1 MLRLRDI
8 MATQVVTVTPETS
21 VRDAMELL
29 GRSHLS
35 GVPVV
40 VAGQLVGV
48 VSTTDL
54 LSFVSGLSG
63 VPTQSDMANDW
74 LIPEEDSLDE
84 DVESEDEPGS
94 AYFSDLWDDA
104 GAEVSSR
111 VENVDGPEWN
121 TLDEHDVSELMTR
134 LPLVTLS
141 PDADVETAAQLMKD
155 RAIHRVLVT
164 DGDALVGVVSALDI
178 AKAVADHRIVKHVF
192 VFNHDADF
200 QDIE

>member
-8 MATQVVTVTPETS
+8 MTTHVVTVTPETS

-29 GRSHLS
+29 GRSHVS
-35 GVPVV
+35 GAPVL
-40 VAGQLVGV
+40 VAGRIVGV

-54 LSFVSGLSG
+54 LNFVSGLPG

-74 LIPEEDSLDE
+74 LIPEEESFEE
-84 DVESEDEPGS
+84 DVASEDEPGS

-111 VENVDGPEWN
+111 VGNVDGPEWN
-121 TLDEHDVSELMTR
+121 TLEEHDVSELMTR

-141 PDADVETAAQLMKD
+141 PDDDVETAAQLMKD
-155 RAIHRVLVT
+155 QAIHRVLVT
-164 DGDALVGVVSALDI
+164 DGDALIGVVSALDI
-178 AKAVADHRIVKHVF
+178 AKAVADRRLVKHVF

-200 QDIE
+200 QDMK